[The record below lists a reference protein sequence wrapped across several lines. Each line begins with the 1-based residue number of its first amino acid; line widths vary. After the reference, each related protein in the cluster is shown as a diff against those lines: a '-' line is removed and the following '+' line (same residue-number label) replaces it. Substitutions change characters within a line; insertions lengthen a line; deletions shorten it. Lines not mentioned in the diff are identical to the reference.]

1 MSMLVSGLLVLATGC
16 DADGEAAGLADRVLI
31 GEIDDDTFV
40 AVITDADTVLAYVCD
55 GTPATVS
62 VATWFV
68 GTHDGAGFSLTH
80 TSGARLVGA
89 IEGELV
95 RGQYSFGDAALEYA
109 VADADGE
116 AGLFLADEGELRMI
130 PAIGRGVP
138 LPPPEVV
145 RRAWDGAR
153 AASMTW
159 QVMAGRPP
167 TWAWIVRWRWPHRI
181 SSIWR

>member
-16 DADGEAAGLADRVLI
+16 DADGDAAGLADRVLI

-68 GTHDGAGFSLTH
+68 GPHDGAGFSLTH

-116 AGLFLADEGELRMI
+116 AGLFLADEGELR
-130 PAIGRGVP
+130 GG
-138 LPPPEVV
+138 
-145 RRAWDGAR
+145 
-153 AASMTW
+153 
-159 QVMAGRPP
+159 
-167 TWAWIVRWRWPHRI
+167 WIVRADGAQRGAVLHRTTGDI
-181 SSIWR
+181 VSAQPIKTTQTQVVLQSDPSPLRRLASPALPQ

>member
-55 GTPATVS
+55 GTPATVG

-116 AGLFLADEGELRMI
+116 AGLHLGH
-130 PAIGRGVP
+130 
-138 LPPPEVV
+138 
-145 RRAWDGAR
+145 GAR
-153 AASMTW
+153 LVCCAALCPEHCPSAPGGGAKGHAA
-159 QVMAGRPP
+159 AGLSVAPCRSD
-167 TWAWIVRWRWPHRI
+167 HRSQPEAERI
-181 SSIWR
+181 IATPSQSGPSGR